1 MKTKET
7 KSKGELTEGKDSHAN
22 DVTDAQVEKF
32 FSDRLGIS
40 YQYNTFRSLQSRLNI
55 HSSASARLR
64 KLKSNIPG
72 PWAIYR
78 KRFFAPALAGF
89 LTLAA
94 FFGVGVGWTF
104 FLYHKSMLG
113 GAFTDLVP
121 TNPALI
127 RNIYE
132 LTLPRCID
140 RRARGEQIDAGN
152 NCLTEYFI
160 NFNRGIR
167 VATLLW
173 MVGVMGVVIS
183 SNMLVYSPPKIQR
196 RKRKV
201 GEKVKR
207 EVPTENS
214 AEEANI
220 VKWKW
225 FHYCNFAFV
234 SQFVCLAFID
244 STSVPDFK
252 KDPKLFWIILASV
265 KSFRIIFDWLMK
277 NVAEDELQASGLR
290 VTCGVTEF
298 LVTVTAAP
306 NYISFVVA
314 TQTLLFI
321 EILIIWKDSLLAKTI
336 EQLFSSSNI
345 DRFSLIGA
353 GTAKKSKRSYDV
365 DLPDS
370 AKQTNALKIIQNV
383 SILFAS
389 FLSYC
394 MILILLLLFEDE
406 YSRFTVKWQH
416 VVATLANVPFLPLV
430 GFYLI
435 DIEEIHGKYGIYI
448 LMDWWA
454 NVARGDVKRR
464 FLWIKGIARDIS
476 PALLEEKYNP
486 KHKFP
491 KVPMLE
497 RSSSAFVPICQKPNL
512 NIGEKY
518 REMEKLGFTLRYF
531 MGLFFQGFSTLL
543 MTINMSGNMISWP
556 TIDMVGMGMA
566 AVSILIIR
574 SIIKVGGPAL
584 FRSLNLFISHKRYV
598 EKKKTKF
605 STKDKEALRRKAI
618 EDLCERIYLY
628 RDEGKPDSQL
638 VKVLTVRVRDLVG
651 DQIQKEDEIEKMIIE
666 VAERKAL
673 KRMKKISKGRK
684 GNEVQ
689 ISDVIPEVWPLEL
702 DHIKMC

>member
-1 MKTKET
+1 
-7 KSKGELTEGKDSHAN
+7 
-22 DVTDAQVEKF
+22 
-32 FSDRLGIS
+32 
-40 YQYNTFRSLQSRLNI
+40 
-55 HSSASARLR
+55 
-64 KLKSNIPG
+64 
-72 PWAIYR
+72 
-78 KRFFAPALAGF
+78 
-89 LTLAA
+89 
-94 FFGVGVGWTF
+94 
-104 FLYHKSMLG
+104 
-113 GAFTDLVP
+113 
-121 TNPALI
+121 
-127 RNIYE
+127 
-132 LTLPRCID
+132 
-140 RRARGEQIDAGN
+140 
-152 NCLTEYFI
+152 
-160 NFNRGIR
+160 
-167 VATLLW
+167 
-173 MVGVMGVVIS
+173 GVMGVVIS

-416 VVATLANVPFLPLV
+416 VVATLANVPFLPVV

-448 LMDWWA
+448 IMDWWA

-464 FLWIKGIARDIS
+464 FLWINGIARDVS
-476 PALLEEKYNP
+476 PALLEEN
-486 KHKFP
+486 
-491 KVPMLE
+491 M
-497 RSSSAFVPICQKPNL
+497 
-512 NIGEKY
+512 
-518 REMEKLGFTLRYF
+518 TLR
-531 MGLFFQGFSTLL
+531 
-543 MTINMSGNMISWP
+543 INS
-556 TIDMVGMGMA
+556 
-566 AVSILIIR
+566 
-574 SIIKVGGPAL
+574 
-584 FRSLNLFISHKRYV
+584 
-598 EKKKTKF
+598 
-605 STKDKEALRRKAI
+605 
-618 EDLCERIYLY
+618 
-628 RDEGKPDSQL
+628 
-638 VKVLTVRVRDLVG
+638 
-651 DQIQKEDEIEKMIIE
+651 
-666 VAERKAL
+666 
-673 KRMKKISKGRK
+673 
-684 GNEVQ
+684 
-689 ISDVIPEVWPLEL
+689 
-702 DHIKMC
+702 